1 MAPDYDRLM
10 LMQKVEVFEHALES
24 TNGDDLARI
33 LWTKS
38 PSSEVRNIK
47 LYIKYRLNMYTL
59 PSHHFILY

>member
-47 LYIKYRLNMYTL
+47 LYIKYHLNIKY
-59 PSHHFILY
+59 